1 MVSLTPEAQFSSDGM
16 RLTFSNNSMFS
27 GSESNPESL
36 IPEAVFKKTERVFLR
51 FWSWRC
57 LSPLLK
63 RKYLMR
69 NDVSLTDFPP
79 SRH

>member
-36 IPEAVFKKTERVFLR
+36 IPEAVFKKN
-51 FWSWRC
+51 
-57 LSPLLK
+57 
-63 RKYLMR
+63 RKG
-69 NDVSLTDFPP
+69 FPEVLVLEMFE
-79 SRH
+79 STS